1 MRLHHDFV
9 WATLVHFSTNL
20 WHDIGNTRCD
30 GSAIWKSPASEKLR
44 FDKELWEKYLQS
56 LKDCGSNAIVID
68 LGDAMVYDSHP
79 EIAVEGAFT
88 KEEMRALAMDP
99 NNRVLVRLT
108 VDDIESTTNIMDN
121 LFLKERRA
129 VRKEMIANMDIS
141 IDDIDN

>member
-68 LGDAMVYDSHP
+68 LGDAMVYDSPP

-88 KEEMRALAMDP
+88 KEEMRAELD
-99 NNRVLVRLT
+99 RLNALGFEVIPKLNFSAT
-108 VDDIESTTNIMDN
+108 HDVWLGEYARMIST
-121 LFLKERRA
+121 K
-129 VRKEMIANMDIS
+129 KY
-141 IDDIDN
+141 